1 MCCLGRLSYVKVAL
15 GKHACFRI
23 SFSPKLDYPSYVDE
37 SPSPKTEKPPSL
49 KFRDRC
55 HVEGQIDQIFFAF
68 DLMQFD
74 KEHIESRNCLRGYE
88 VFNGRYTQL

>member
-23 SFSPKLDYPSYVDE
+23 SFSPKLDYPSYVDK
-37 SPSPKTEKPPSL
+37 SPSPETEKPPSL

-74 KEHIESRNCLRGYE
+74 KEHIESRDCLRGYE
-88 VFNGRYTQL
+88 VFIGRYTQL